1 MRVCGQMWRRVEH
14 LIINA
19 ITTVEKK
26 IAVGEDGKLTEA
38 EVATFVSKHRPRT
51 GRGKG
56 KF

>member
-14 LIINA
+14 LILNA